1 MAVLGGRVIPWCQRA
16 VTGVCAALNPL
27 RGMLREGVLSA
38 GLRPA
43 PAEATATATAAAEAK
58 AGFLWDGGVG
68 PV

>member
-1 MAVLGGRVIPWCQRA
+1 MAVLGERVIPWCQRA

-43 PAEATATATAAAEAK
+43 PAVVPAA
-58 AGFLWDGGVG
+58 GRQQQHSGYPWDGGVG
-68 PV
+68 